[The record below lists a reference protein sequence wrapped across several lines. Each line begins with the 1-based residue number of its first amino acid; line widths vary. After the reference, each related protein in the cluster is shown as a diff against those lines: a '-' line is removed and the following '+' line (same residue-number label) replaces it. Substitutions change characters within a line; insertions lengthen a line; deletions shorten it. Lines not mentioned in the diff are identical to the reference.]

1 MKKKRFLARCGLSA
15 TLAFVAASAIA
26 ATTPPATS
34 AAPGEV
40 RFDITRFQVEGN
52 TLLAAS
58 DVDRRVAPMT
68 GPGRTYGDIQL
79 AVEALQDAYR
89 QAGYSAVTV
98 SLPEQ
103 ELTGGVVRIKV
114 TESVIASVTVIGN
127 QHFDARNIRASVA
140 PLQVGQPPRLRAIS
154 ESLQLANDN
163 PAKQI
168 GVTLAEGATPGTIDA
183 KVAVTDYRPLRLIAT
198 VDNTGTSST
207 GTWRTGIALQHANLF
222 DRDQVGTIAYTT
234 SPDKPEGVQMD
245 LYSLGYR
252 IPFYGLGDSLDLV
265 YGKSN
270 TNSPAASPTLGG
282 VLGFTGKG
290 DVYGVRW
297 NHFLGRDGESSAK
310 LVLGLD
316 HKNIDSRCS
325 IGGQEISFEG
335 PTPPIASC
343 VPYQTTPLSL
353 SYVGQRDGIDQN
365 LSYTAGV
372 WRNIPSGSSYTNVN
386 GRVDR
391 YSYLTSGNRDTIDS
405 FMAAY
410 GAAAFNRALAGGWQ
424 VRLSATGQ
432 YTSSPLVSSEQFSLT
447 GATLVRGFDERA
459 VVADSGVVVNA
470 EIYTPE
476 LAGWAGIP
484 GQWRMLGF
492 IDAGHGSN
500 NRADGIT
507 VPYSVNVSS
516 VGFGTRY
523 VWTRDFNL
531 RLDVARVLDAGTA
544 PNEKRGD
551 WRAQF
556 LAVLAY

>member
-1 MKKKRFLARCGLSA
+1 MQ
-15 TLAFVAASAIA
+15 
-26 ATTPPATS
+26 
-34 AAPGEV
+34 
-40 RFDITRFQVEGN
+40 FDITRFQVEGN
-52 TLLAAS
+52 TLLRAS
-58 DVDRRVAPMT
+58 EIDRRVVPLQ
-68 GPGRTYGDIQL
+68 GPGRTYGDVQL

-89 QAGYSAVTV
+89 QAGYSTVAVG
-98 SLPEQ
+98 LPEQ

-114 TESVIASVTVIGN
+114 TESVIASVTVVGN
-127 QHFDARNIRASVA
+127 QHFGADNIRASIT

-183 KVAVTDYRPLRLIAT
+183 KVAVNDYRPLRVIAT
-198 VDNTGTSST
+198 VDNTGVPST

-222 DRDQVGTIAYTT
+222 DRDQVGTLAYTT
-234 SPDKPEGVQMD
+234 SPDKPEGVRMD

-252 IPFYGLGDSLDLV
+252 IPFYGAGDSLDFI

-290 DVYGVRW
+290 NVYGMGW

-310 LVLGLD
+310 LVLSLN
-316 HKNIDSRCS
+316 HKNIDSRCN
-325 IGGQEISFEG
+325 IGGEEISIEG

-353 SYVGQRDGIDQN
+353 SYVGQRDGIDQS

-372 WRNIPSGSSYTNVN
+372 WRNIPTGSRYTNVD

-391 YSYLTSGNRDTIDS
+391 YSYLTSGNRDTIDG
-405 FMAAY
+405 FMAVN
-410 GAAAFNRALAGGWQ
+410 GAVAFNRALAGGWQ
-424 VRLSATGQ
+424 MRLAATGQ

-447 GATLVRGFDERA
+447 GATLVRGFEERA
-459 VVADSGVVVNA
+459 VVADSGLVVNA

-476 LAGWAGIP
+476 LAGWAGIT
-484 GQWRMLGF
+484 GQWRMLAF
-492 IDAGHGSN
+492 LDAGHGSN
-500 NRADGIT
+500 NRADGVS
-507 VPYSVNVSS
+507 VPSTVNVSS
-516 VGFGTRY
+516 VGIGTRY
-523 VWTRDFNL
+523 AWTRDFNL
-531 RLDVARVLDAGTA
+531 RLDVARVLDPGTA